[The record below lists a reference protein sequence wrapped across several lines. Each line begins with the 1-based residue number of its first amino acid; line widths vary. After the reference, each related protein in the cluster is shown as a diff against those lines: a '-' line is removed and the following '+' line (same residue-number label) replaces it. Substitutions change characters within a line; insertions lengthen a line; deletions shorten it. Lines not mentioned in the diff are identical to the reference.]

1 MTLFNPPAPRSRA
14 GGPARLAVLAL
25 ALLGLLAAPAL
36 QAQSSPAKP
45 APAKPSSNAKAK
57 GSSPAKATKKAGST
71 KTKKTSGKKVPANKP
86 TGQASSRGTPA
97 HVVGAKAYGTRDD
110 VRAFAQELAS
120 QRGLDADWALQQ
132 LAQARR
138 IDSVQKLMMPPTTE
152 AGTPAP
158 KDWGAYRDRFVEP
171 RRITAGAAFWQVN
184 AEALGRAEARFGVP
198 VEVIVGVAGV
208 ETFYGRLNGAFR
220 VIDALATLAFDF
232 PEGRSDRSAFFRS
245 ELAEFLVL
253 CRREGLDPQTAKGSF
268 AGAMGMAQFM
278 PGSINRYAV
287 DFDGDGRVD
296 LTGSSADAIG
306 SIANYLA
313 QHGWQRGQPATYAV
327 HAPADEAQRNRLLQ
341 PDIQP
346 SFSAAQFAEAGAELE
361 PSGRDHTGPLALV
374 QLENGHRPASYVA
387 GTQNFYVLTRYNWSS
402 LYAMAV
408 LELGAA
414 VKQLR

>member
-1 MTLFNPPAPRSRA
+1 MTLFTRTAHHRHTGHR
-14 GGPARLAVLAL
+14 ARLAALAL
-25 ALLGLLAAPAL
+25 ALAGLLAPPAM
-36 QAQSSPAKP
+36 QAQDNAAAAKPAKSNNAAKNKNNAKP
-45 APAKPSSNAKAK
+45 APKKASKPAAGKAK
-57 GSSPAKATKKAGST
+57 KAPAKKPKPN
-71 KTKKTSGKKVPANKP
+71 GKV
-86 TGQASSRGTPA
+86 SSRGTPA

-110 VRAFAQELAS
+110 VRAFAQELATA
-120 QRGLDADWALQQ
+120 RGLDADWALQQ

-253 CRREGLDPQTAKGSF
+253 CQREGLDPQTAKGSF

-313 QHGWQRGQPATYAV
+313 QHGWQPGQPATYAV
-327 HAPADEAQRNRLLQ
+327 QAPADEAQRSRLLQ

-361 PSGRDHTGPLALV
+361 PSGRAHSGPLALV
-374 QLENGHRPASYVA
+374 LLENGNRPASYVA
-387 GTQNFYVLTRYNWSS
+387 GTQNFYALTRYNWSS

-414 VKQLR
+414 VKQQR

>member
-1 MTLFNPPAPRSRA
+1 
-14 GGPARLAVLAL
+14 
-25 ALLGLLAAPAL
+25 
-36 QAQSSPAKP
+36 
-45 APAKPSSNAKAK
+45 
-57 GSSPAKATKKAGST
+57 
-71 KTKKTSGKKVPANKP
+71 
-86 TGQASSRGTPA
+86 TPA

-110 VRAFAQELAS
+110 VRAFAQELATA
-120 QRGLDADWALQQ
+120 RGLDADWALQQ

-253 CRREGLDPQTAKGSF
+253 CQREGLDPQTAKGSF

-278 PGSINRYAV
+278 PGSINRFAV
-287 DFDGDGRVD
+287 DMDGDGHVD
-296 LTGSSADAIG
+296 LLRQPADVVGSVAR
-306 SIANYLA
+306 YLA
-313 QHGWQRGQPATYAV
+313 EHGWQRGMPTHFGVAV
-327 HAPADEAQRNRLLQ
+327 PVDTADRAALLAPDILPTFSAEQLLARGAALPDEAR
-341 PDIQP
+341 
-346 SFSAAQFAEAGAELE
+346 A
-361 PSGRDHTGPLALV
+361 HTGPMALV
-374 QLENGHRPASYVA
+374 ELQNGIAAPSYVL
-387 GTQNFYVLTRYNWSS
+387 GTANFWAITRYNWSS
-402 LYAMAV
+402 YYAMAV
-408 LELGAA
+408 IDLATA
-414 VKQLR
+414 LREGFARRN